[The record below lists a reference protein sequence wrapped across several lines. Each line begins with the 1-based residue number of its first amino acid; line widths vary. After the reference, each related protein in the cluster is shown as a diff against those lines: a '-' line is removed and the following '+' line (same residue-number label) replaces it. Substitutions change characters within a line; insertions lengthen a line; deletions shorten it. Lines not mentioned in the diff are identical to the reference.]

1 MVVTVFN
8 NARVRMEENVTRA
21 MATASACPVSQGIDA
36 NRHVHRAHSDTC
48 ARRNVNVETRTL
60 AILAQVN
67 QS

>member
-8 NARVRMEENVTRA
+8 NARARMEENVTRA
-21 MATASACPVSQGIDA
+21 MVTASACPVSQEIDA
-36 NRHVHRAHSDTC
+36 TRRVYRAHSDTC